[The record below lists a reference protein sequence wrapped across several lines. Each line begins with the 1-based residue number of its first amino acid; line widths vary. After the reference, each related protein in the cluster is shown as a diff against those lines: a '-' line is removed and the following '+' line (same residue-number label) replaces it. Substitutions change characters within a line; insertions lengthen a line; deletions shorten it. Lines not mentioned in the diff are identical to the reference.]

1 MRQIWDFVKTTVLGG
16 AIFLLPIAAT
26 LLIVVK
32 AGKMA
37 IDAATPLAEKLP
49 FSRGEAVLAVYVVG
63 AIALVLVSFAAGVF
77 TRSVRIESKTASFLE
92 DRILN
97 RFPPYVAI
105 RKQTD
110 RLAGIETN
118 EYLKPALVR
127 MHDGWQIGFLVDAFS
142 DGHVAVFLPSAPDPS
157 WGVVQIISSEN
168 ISPIDGSH
176 GDVIACLEQS
186 GHGLPNLLGRSFL
199 DSRT

>member
-1 MRQIWDFVKTTVLGG
+1 MRQIWEFVKTAVLGG

-26 LLIVVK
+26 ILIVVK

-37 IDAATPLAEKLP
+37 IHTAMPLADKLP
-49 FSRGEAVLAVYVVG
+49 LSKGEAVLAVYVVG

-77 TRSVRIESKTASFLE
+77 TCSVRIESKTASFLE

-110 RLAGIETN
+110 RLAGIATN
-118 EYLKPALVR
+118 ENLRPALVR
-127 MHDGWQIGFLVDAFS
+127 MHDGWQIGFLVDTFS
-142 DGHVAVFLPSAPDPS
+142 EGHVAVFLPGAPDPS
-157 WGVVQIISSEN
+157 SGVVQIISSEN

>member
-1 MRQIWDFVKTTVLGG
+1 M
-16 AIFLLPIAAT
+16 P
-26 LLIVVK
+26 
-32 AGKMA
+32 
-37 IDAATPLAEKLP
+37 
-49 FSRGEAVLAVYVVG
+49 VG

-77 TRSVRIESKTASFLE
+77 TRSVRIEGKTASFLE

-168 ISPIDGSH
+168 ISPLDVSH
-176 GDVIACLEQS
+176 GDIIACLEQT
-186 GHGLPNLLGRSFL
+186 GRGLPNLLGKSF
-199 DSRT
+199 SNG

>member
-1 MRQIWDFVKTTVLGG
+1 MADDVRRKSVPSIANGLHGPQ
-16 AIFLLPIAAT
+16 LPHAPAPS
-26 LLIVVK
+26 LVNVS
-32 AGKMA
+32 M
-37 IDAATPLAEKLP
+37 P
-49 FSRGEAVLAVYVVG
+49 VG

-142 DGHVAVFLPSAPDPS
+142 DGHVAVFLPGAPDPS
-157 WGVVQIISSEN
+157 SGVVQIISSEN
-168 ISPIDGSH
+168 ISPLDVSH
-176 GDVIACLEQS
+176 GDIIACLEQT
-186 GHGLPNLLGRSFL
+186 GRGLPNLLGRSFL